1 MKLHAVAA
9 AAVGV
14 LMLVGAALTRT
25 PDYQTINLDAYSG
38 DSSVSGHARL
48 LVTRD
53 HGAFHLRGEVTS
65 DRGCVVLKAVQM
77 HLGLYFGSDQVT
89 RVCGDDRHITVDSHT
104 HHSDVVLTAD
114 VGPGYDSRIVALSGT
129 GG

>member
-9 AAVGV
+9 VAAGV
-14 LMLVGAALTRT
+14 IMLAGTALSRT
-25 PDYQTINLDAYSG
+25 PDQQTITLDAYSG

-65 DRGCVVLKAVQM
+65 DHGCVLLKAVQM
-77 HLGLYFGSDQVT
+77 HLGLYLGSDTVT
-89 RVCGDDRHITVDSHT
+89 RVCGDDHHITVDSHT

-114 VGPGYDSRIVALSGT
+114 VGPGYDSRIVALTGT